1 MTHPALRMN
10 QALQNRQILQDMF
23 VETRDQTLQLCAD
36 LELED
41 MVIQAMPDA
50 SPTRWHLAHTTWFFE
65 EFVLAQYMK
74 GFQPYHDK
82 FQFLFN
88 SYYESVGEK
97 WERPQRGLLSRPTV
111 REINAYRCATEERV
125 IDFIETVSEDV
136 WHVVAPMIELGL
148 HHEKQH
154 QELIC
159 TDIKFTLG
167 LNPLYP
173 AAIKNDDAWYE
184 GQTPKEMSWVSFDEG
199 VYEIGAA
206 GEEFVFDNELPR
218 HKQYLNGFAL
228 ASRPV
233 TNGEYLEFMN
243 DGGYSNP
250 SLWLSEGWAI
260 VNDKKWF
267 APLHWNKVDGEWH
280 EYTMHGII
288 PLQPHLPV
296 CHLSAHE
303 AFAVAAWAG
312 ARMPTEAELELA
324 LASQSD
330 QSGQL
335 LFSHKPVHPIL
346 ENGTGEFDSLIG
358 GVWEWT
364 QGNYGAYPGY
374 STPEGAV
381 GEYNGKFMCSQLVL
395 KGGSCATPVGHVR
408 PTYRN
413 FFQPKD
419 RWQFSGVRLARD
431 L

>member
-1 MTHPALRMN
+1 MTHPALKMN
-10 QALQNRQILQDMF
+10 HVLENRRLLQNMY
-23 VETRDQTLQLCAD
+23 VETRDQTTQLCVD
-36 LELED
+36 LEPED
-41 MVIQAMPDA
+41 MVIQAMPDT

-65 EFVLAQYMK
+65 EFILGPHMA

-82 FQFLFN
+82 YQFLFN

-97 WERPQRGLLSRPTV
+97 WERPQRGLLSRPTFN
-111 REINAYRCATEERV
+111 EIIAYRRATDERM
-125 IDFIETVSEDV
+125 IKFMDTVSDDC
-136 WHVVAPMIELGL
+136 WHIVAPLIELGL

-173 AAIKNDDAWYE
+173 AAIKSDDRWYQ
-184 GQTPKEMSWVSFDEG
+184 GKTAAPLKWIPFDEG
-199 VYEIGAA
+199 VFEIGAT
-206 GEEFVFDNELPR
+206 GDGFRFDNELPR
-218 HKQYLNGFAL
+218 HKQYVNGFSL
-228 ASRPV
+228 ASRPI
-233 TNGEYLEFMN
+233 TNGEYLDFMN
-243 DGGYSNP
+243 DGGYTNP
-250 SLWLSEGWAI
+250 SLWLSEGWSI
-260 VNDKKWF
+260 VSEEKWF

-288 PLQPHLPV
+288 PLQADLPV

-324 LASQSD
+324 LSSQTD

-335 LFSHKPVHPIL
+335 LFSDNPVHPML
-346 ENGTGEFDSLIG
+346 GNKSGEFDSLVG

-364 QGNYGAYPGY
+364 QSNYGAYPGY
-374 STPEGAV
+374 SPPEGAV

-413 FFQPKD
+413 FFRPHD
-419 RWQFSGVRLARD
+419 RWQFSGVRLARN